1 MKILIEI
8 PTWLG
13 DAVMATPAIR
23 NIINHF
29 PNSEIILFGS
39 YVSIEALKS
48 FPEVSHVRVDDSK
61 KGFNRYIA
69 LYKIAKEFG
78 RVEYFFSFRRSTSS
92 KIFRLLVNAKK
103 KFQYKRLT
111 KDEVHQ
117 SIRYNDFVN
126 HSLKTDYETGKLELH
141 TVKKDMKRKVLGLN
155 PGATYGSAK
164 RWYPSEFA
172 KVAKY
177 FSDSFDIIIF
187 GGPNEVEMAA
197 EVEALLE
204 KEGINNY
211 TNYAGKTSI
220 EELISLVASLDLFIT
235 NDSGPMHVAAAFEI
249 PTVAIFGP
257 TRFVETSAWMNPNYA
272 IARVDIECAPC
283 MKRVCPLGHHECMKR
298 VDAQMVIELAKTII
312 KKSVGDM

>member
-1 MKILIEI
+1 MKIVIEI

-13 DAVMATPAIR
+13 DAVMTTPAIR

-29 PNSEIILFGS
+29 PKSEIILFGS
-39 YVSIEALKS
+39 YVSIEALKH
-48 FPEVSHVRVDDSK
+48 FPEVNHIRVDDSK
-61 KGFNRYIA
+61 KSFNRYIA
-69 LYKIAKEFG
+69 LYNIAKEFG
-78 RVEYFFSFRRSTSS
+78 KVDYFFTFRRSTSS
-92 KIFRLLVNAKK
+92 KIFRLFINAKNR
-103 KFQYKRLT
+103 FQYKRLT
-111 KDEVHQ
+111 KDEIHQ
-117 SIRYNDFVN
+117 AIRYNDFVN
-126 HSLKTDYETGKLELH
+126 HSLKTSYETGKLELH
-141 TVKKDMKRKVLGLN
+141 TTKKEFDKKVLGLN

-187 GGPNEVEMAA
+187 GGPNEVAMAG
-197 EVEALLE
+197 EVESLLQQD
-204 KEGINNY
+204 GVFNY

-220 EELISLVASLDLFIT
+220 EELVSLVASLDIFIT
-235 NDSGPMHVAAAFEI
+235 NDSGPMHVASAFGI

-257 TRFVETSAWMNPNYA
+257 TRFVETSAWMNPNYE

-298 VDAQMVIELAKTII
+298 VDAQMVINLANKI
-312 KKSVGDM
+312 VGDK